1 MKKLELNWYL
11 SLMQILSSRI
21 SKLYICMTFFLIMPD
36 TFYWY
41 TLNDYTN
48 YQTAFTAIA
57 DSTGLTWLI
66 VSYLALFFAIF
77 VQNLEMRAFLTVVA
91 FVTRIFF
98 LVWLTDIW
106 RANEVSFTQLLQNVF
121 VKTGEAP
128 YVEAFA
134 TIALA
139 PLVLA
144 IIVQKTRIANLLTG
158 LVNFLKSPSNKTHQ
172 VVFYGISATAYLVST
187 VVMIG
192 SLLDNYE
199 IASADSP
206 GGFQQSLIWL
216 IFLGVIQIALKLLIL
231 GLGLIAS
238 LWAWISWQSDIKTV
252 LGHMKDFKLSEYL
265 TRKVASYLYT
275 FYFVFII
282 GLAAVGIPIFA
293 STTYGINQDYAA
305 FPMVALAGVVVTFL
319 VILAIRLVFELA
331 VAIIHIAENTKGGL
345 RK

>member
-1 MKKLELNWYL
+1 MNLISNKLHRLYL
-11 SLMQILSSRI
+11 VIALLLVI
-21 SKLYICMTFFLIMPD
+21 PD

-48 YQTAFTAIA
+48 YQTAFTAITG
-57 DSTGLTWLI
+57 STGLTWLL
-66 VSYLALFFAIF
+66 VSYLALFFAVF
-77 VQNLEMRAFLTVVA
+77 AQNLEMRAFLTVVA

-158 LVNFLKSPSNKTHQ
+158 LVNFLKAPVNKINKI
-172 VVFYGISATAYLVST
+172 VFYSISA
-187 VVMIG
+187 VVCLISQILMTLTLI
-192 SLLDNYE
+192 DNYE
-199 IASADSP
+199 LASADLP
-206 GGFQQSLIWL
+206 GGFQQSLMWL
-216 IFLGVIQIALKLLIL
+216 IVLGVFQIALKLLIL
-231 GLGLIAS
+231 VLGLLAS

-265 TRKVASYLYT
+265 TRKVASCLYT

-305 FPMVALAGVVVTFL
+305 FPMVALVGAVVTFL

-331 VAIIHIAENTKGGL
+331 VAIIHMAEKNKIS
-345 RK
+345 

>member
-1 MKKLELNWYL
+1 MNLISNKLHRLYL
-11 SLMQILSSRI
+11 AIALILVI
-21 SKLYICMTFFLIMPD
+21 PD

-48 YQTAFTAIA
+48 YQTAFTAIIG
-57 DSTGLTWLI
+57 STGLTWLL

-77 VQNLEMRAFLTVVA
+77 AQNLEMRAFLTVVA

-158 LVNFLKSPSNKTHQ
+158 LVNFLKAPVNK
-172 VVFYGISATAYLVST
+172 VNKIVFYSISAAVYLISQILMT
-187 VVMIG
+187 LTLI
-192 SLLDNYE
+192 DNYE
-199 IASADSP
+199 LASADLP
-206 GGFQQSLIWL
+206 GGFQQSLMWL
-216 IFLGVIQIALKLLIL
+216 IVLGVFQIALKLLIL
-231 GLGLIAS
+231 VLGLLAS

-275 FYFVFII
+275 FYFIFII

-305 FPMVALAGVVVTFL
+305 FPMVALAGVVVAFL

>member
-1 MKKLELNWYL
+1 MNLISNKLHRLYL
-11 SLMQILSSRI
+11 VITLLLVI
-21 SKLYICMTFFLIMPD
+21 PD

-41 TLNDYTN
+41 TLNDYSN
-48 YQTAFTAIA
+48 YQDAFTAITS
-57 DSTGLTWLI
+57 STGLTWLI

-77 VQNLEMRAFLTVVA
+77 AQNLEMRAFLTVAA

-106 RANEVSFTQLLQNVF
+106 RSNEVGFTQVIKNVF

-134 TIALA
+134 TVALI
-139 PLVLA
+139 PMVLA
-144 IIVQKTRIANLLTG
+144 LIVQKTQVANLLTG
-158 LVNFLKSPSNKTHQ
+158 LVNFLKAPSNKTHQ
-172 VVFYGISATAYLVST
+172 VVFYTASATIYLLAL
-187 VVMIG
+187 IG
-192 SLLDNYE
+192 MVRSLLDNYDLA
-199 IASADSP
+199 ASDLPS
-206 GGFQQSLIWL
+206 GVSQSLIWL
-216 IFLGVIQIALKLLIL
+216 VVLGVIQIALKLLIL
-231 GLGLIAS
+231 GLGLLAS
-238 LWAWISWQSDIKTV
+238 LWAWISWQADIKTV

-282 GLAAVGIPIFA
+282 GLAAVGIPIYA

-305 FPMVALAGVVVTFL
+305 FPMVALAGVIVTFL

-331 VAIIHIAENTKGGL
+331 VAVVHIAENTKTTL
-345 RK
+345 RR

>member
-1 MKKLELNWYL
+1 MNLISNKLHRLYL
-11 SLMQILSSRI
+11 VIALLLVI
-21 SKLYICMTFFLIMPD
+21 PD

-41 TLNDYTN
+41 TLNDYSN
-48 YQTAFTAIA
+48 YQDAFTAITS
-57 DSTGLTWLI
+57 STGLTWLI

-77 VQNLEMRAFLTVVA
+77 AQNLEMRAFLTVVA

-106 RANEVSFTQLLQNVF
+106 RSNEVGFTQVIKNVF

-134 TIALA
+134 TIALI
-139 PLVLA
+139 PMVLA
-144 IIVQKTRIANLLTG
+144 LIVQKTRIANLLTG
-158 LVNFLKSPSNKTHQ
+158 LVNFLKSPTNKTHQ
-172 VVFYGISATAYLVST
+172 VVFYASSATIYLLAL
-187 VVMIG
+187 IG
-192 SLLDNYE
+192 MVRSLLDNYDLA
-199 IASADSP
+199 ASDLPS
-206 GGFQQSLIWL
+206 GVSQSLIWL
-216 IFLGVIQIALKLLIL
+216 VVLGAIQITLKLLIL
-231 GLGLIAS
+231 GLGLLTS
-238 LWAWISWQSDIKTV
+238 LWAWISWQADIKTV

-282 GLAAVGIPIFA
+282 GLAAVGIPIYA

-305 FPMVALAGVVVTFL
+305 FPMVALAGVIVTFL

-331 VAIIHIAENTKGGL
+331 VAVVHIAENTKTNL
-345 RK
+345 RR

>member
-1 MKKLELNWYL
+1 MNLISNKLHRLYL
-11 SLMQILSSRI
+11 VIALLLVI
-21 SKLYICMTFFLIMPD
+21 PD

-41 TLNDYTN
+41 TLNDYSN
-48 YQTAFTAIA
+48 YQDAFTAITS
-57 DSTGLTWLI
+57 STGLTWLI

-77 VQNLEMRAFLTVVA
+77 AQNLEMRAFLTVVA

-106 RANEVSFTQLLQNVF
+106 RSNEVGFTQVIKNVF

-134 TIALA
+134 TIALI
-139 PLVLA
+139 PMVLA
-144 IIVQKTRIANLLTG
+144 LIVQKTRIANLLTG
-158 LVNFLKSPSNKTHQ
+158 LVNFLKAPANKTHQ
-172 VVFYGISATAYLVST
+172 VVFYASSVAFYLLALIAMVR
-187 VVMIG
+187 
-192 SLLDNYE
+192 SLLDNYDLA
-199 IASADSP
+199 ASDLPS
-206 GGFQQSLIWL
+206 GISQSLIWL
-216 IFLGVIQIALKLLIL
+216 VILGVIQIALKLLIL
-231 GLGLIAS
+231 GLGLLAS
-238 LWAWISWQSDIKTV
+238 LWAWISWQADIKTV

-282 GLAAVGIPIFA
+282 GLAAVGIPIYA

-305 FPMVALAGVVVTFL
+305 FPMVALAGVIITFL

-331 VAIIHIAENTKGGL
+331 VAVVHIAENTKGGL

>member
-1 MKKLELNWYL
+1 MNLISNKLHRLYL
-11 SLMQILSSRI
+11 VIALLLVI
-21 SKLYICMTFFLIMPD
+21 PD

-41 TLNDYTN
+41 TLNDYSN
-48 YQTAFTAIA
+48 YQDAFTAITS
-57 DSTGLTWLI
+57 STGLIWLI

-77 VQNLEMRAFLTVVA
+77 AQNLEMRAFLTVVA

-106 RANEVSFTQLLQNVF
+106 RSNEVGFTQVIKNLF
-121 VKTGEAP
+121 IKTGEAP

-134 TIALA
+134 TIALI
-139 PLVLA
+139 PMVLA
-144 IIVQKTRIANLLTG
+144 LIVQKTQVANLLTG
-158 LVNFLKSPSNKTHQ
+158 LVNFLKAPSNKTHQ
-172 VVFYGISATAYLVST
+172 VVFYTASATIYLLAL
-187 VVMIG
+187 IG
-192 SLLDNYE
+192 MVRSLLDNYDLA
-199 IASADSP
+199 ASDPPS
-206 GGFQQSLIWL
+206 GFSQSLIWL
-216 IFLGVIQIALKLLIL
+216 VVLGVIQIALKLLIL
-231 GLGLIAS
+231 VLGLLAS
-238 LWAWISWQSDIKTV
+238 LWAWISWQADIKTV

-282 GLAAVGIPIFA
+282 GLAAVGIPIYA

-305 FPMVALAGVVVTFL
+305 FPMVALAGVIVTFL

-331 VAIIHIAENTKGGL
+331 VAVVHIAENTKGGL

>member
-1 MKKLELNWYL
+1 MNLISNKLHRLYL
-11 SLMQILSSRI
+11 VIILLLVI
-21 SKLYICMTFFLIMPD
+21 PD

-41 TLNDYTN
+41 TLNDYSN
-48 YQTAFTAIA
+48 YQDAFTAITS
-57 DSTGLTWLI
+57 STGLTWLI

-77 VQNLEMRAFLTVVA
+77 AQNLEMRAFLTVAA

-106 RANEVSFTQLLQNVF
+106 RSNEAGFIQVLKNVF

-128 YVEAFA
+128 YVETFA
-134 TIALA
+134 TIALI
-139 PLVLA
+139 PMVLA
-144 IIVQKTRIANLLTG
+144 LIVQKTQVANLLTG
-158 LVNFLKSPSNKTHQ
+158 LVNFLKAPANKTHQ
-172 VVFYGISATAYLVST
+172 VVFYTASATIYLLAL
-187 VVMIG
+187 IG
-192 SLLDNYE
+192 MVRSLLDNYDLA
-199 IASADSP
+199 ASDLPS
-206 GGFQQSLIWL
+206 GFSQSLIWL
-216 IFLGVIQIALKLLIL
+216 VILGVIQIALKLLIL
-231 GLGLIAS
+231 GLGLLAC
-238 LWAWISWQSDIKTV
+238 LWAWISWQADIKTV

-282 GLAAVGIPIFA
+282 GLAAVGIPIYA

-305 FPMVALAGVVVTFL
+305 FPMVALAGVIVTFL

-331 VAIIHIAENTKGGL
+331 VAVVHIAENTKGGL

>member
-1 MKKLELNWYL
+1 MNLISNKLHRLYL
-11 SLMQILSSRI
+11 VITILLVI
-21 SKLYICMTFFLIMPD
+21 PD

-41 TLNDYTN
+41 TLNDYSN
-48 YQTAFTAIA
+48 YQDAFTAITS
-57 DSTGLTWLI
+57 STGLTWLI

-77 VQNLEMRAFLTVVA
+77 AQNLEMRAFLTVAA

-106 RANEVSFTQLLQNVF
+106 RSNEVGFAQVLKNVF

-134 TIALA
+134 TVALI
-139 PLVLA
+139 PMVLA
-144 IIVQKTRIANLLTG
+144 LIVQKTQVANLLTG
-158 LVNFLKSPSNKTHQ
+158 LVNFLKAPANKTHQ
-172 VVFYGISATAYLVST
+172 VVFYTASATIYLLAL
-187 VVMIG
+187 IG
-192 SLLDNYE
+192 MVRSLLDNYDLA
-199 IASADSP
+199 ASDLPS
-206 GGFQQSLIWL
+206 GVSQSLIWL
-216 IFLGVIQIALKLLIL
+216 VVLGVIQIALKLLIL
-231 GLGLIAS
+231 GLGLLAL
-238 LWAWISWQSDIKTV
+238 LWAWISWQADIKTV

-282 GLAAVGIPIFA
+282 GLAAVGIPIYA

-305 FPMVALAGVVVTFL
+305 FPMVSLAGVIVTFL

-331 VAIIHIAENTKGGL
+331 VAVVHIAENTKGGL

>member
-1 MKKLELNWYL
+1 MNLISNKLHRLYL
-11 SLMQILSSRI
+11 VITLLLVI
-21 SKLYICMTFFLIMPD
+21 PD

-41 TLNDYTN
+41 TLNDYSN
-48 YQTAFTAIA
+48 YQDAFTAITS
-57 DSTGLTWLI
+57 STGLTWLI

-77 VQNLEMRAFLTVVA
+77 AQNLEMRAFLTVAA

-106 RANEVSFTQLLQNVF
+106 RSNEVGFTQVLKNVF

-134 TIALA
+134 TVALI

-144 IIVQKTRIANLLTG
+144 LFVQKTQVANLLTG
-158 LVNFLKSPSNKTHQ
+158 LVNFLKAPANKTHQ
-172 VVFYGISATAYLVST
+172 VVFYTASATIYLLAL
-187 VVMIG
+187 IG
-192 SLLDNYE
+192 MVRSLLDNYDLA
-199 IASADSP
+199 ASDLPS
-206 GGFQQSLIWL
+206 GVTQSLIWL
-216 IFLGVIQIALKLLIL
+216 GVLGVIQIALKLLIL
-231 GLGLIAS
+231 GLGLLAS

-282 GLAAVGIPIFA
+282 GLAAVGIPIYA

-331 VAIIHIAENTKGGL
+331 VTVVHIAENTKGGL